1 MTTTTDTLQRLEETM
16 NHYIQRLQTFSM
28 EQLTYKPE
36 EEEWSIGQ
44 MYMHLIGASLH
55 MHIRHIELCLDPGE
69 SPLAGEG
76 EKSDAGRA
84 VFQQG
89 SFPPVRIR
97 VPASPAYTPA
107 QPASRE
113 QLAQG
118 MKQVLERMKELQPL
132 LEQPAVRYTV
142 DHPRFGGLNA
152 VEWFKLVEM
161 HYRHHL
167 LQLDRLTAN
176 MAAAQG

>member
-1 MTTTTDTLQRLEETM
+1 MPTTMDTLQRLEETTKY
-16 NHYIQRLQTFSM
+16 YIQRLETFSM
-28 EQLTYKPE
+28 EQLLCKPD

-44 MYMHLIGASLH
+44 MYMHLIGASRH
-55 MHIRHIELCLDPGE
+55 MHIRNIELCLDPEG
-69 SPLAGEG
+69 SPLTGEG
-76 EKSDAGRA
+76 EKSEAGQA

-89 SFPPVRIR
+89 SFPPIRIR

-107 QPASRE
+107 QPERKE

-118 MKQVLERMKELQPL
+118 LEQVLERMRELQPL
-132 LEQPAVRYTV
+132 VGPSAARYTV

-152 VEWFKLVEM
+152 GEWFRLVEM